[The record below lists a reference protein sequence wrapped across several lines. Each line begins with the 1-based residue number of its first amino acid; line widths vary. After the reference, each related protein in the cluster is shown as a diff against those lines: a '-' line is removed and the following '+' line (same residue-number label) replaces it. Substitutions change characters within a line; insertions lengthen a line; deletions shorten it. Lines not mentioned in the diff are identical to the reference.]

1 LGPWYLND
9 VDWSKEKRDLK
20 ICYVNISYRTK
31 ELMKLP
37 GRWHQILTRI
47 SAAGHEIAY
56 VSISPLPGMGNP
68 YIAYGSGFCFS
79 LGKALATDADIFL
92 ANGLETGALS
102 YLSGKLR
109 RRKFVFDYIDYYTV
123 LARYE
128 GDTLRAYYTP
138 SLLNVIPSLAD
149 HVIVVK
155 EEFRKRC
162 LSRGVP
168 ESKITLI
175 PNGVDT
181 RRFNPDD
188 NGEEIREELGIVEN
202 PVVVYIGKVE
212 EFYNL
217 DVLIEAASIVIRHEP
232 SARFLLVGPGRSLTR
247 LKALAKN
254 LGVSDSV
261 ILVGF
266 QPYERVPHFIGA
278 ADVTVFPHT
287 EGIAVCEYMA
297 CGKPIVKPKD
307 EAGDMLEHLE
317 SGFLLEDR
325 TPRSFAR
332 GIIEILQNR
341 SLASRLGSNARSQA
355 VEKYDWELLAD
366 SYLHVLQ
373 NV

>member
-1 LGPWYLND
+1 L
-9 VDWSKEKRDLK
+9 KEKNDLK
-20 ICYVNISYRTK
+20 ICYVDISYRTR

-37 GRWHQILTRI
+37 GRWHQILSRI

-56 VSISPLPGMGNP
+56 VTICPLLGMGNP
-68 YIAYGSGFCFS
+68 YISYGSGFCFS

-102 YLSGKLR
+102 YISKSLG
-109 RRKFVFDYIDYYTV
+109 RRKFVFDYAEHYAV

-138 SLLNVIPSLAD
+138 CLLNVVPSLAD

-162 LSRGVP
+162 LSRGVL
-168 ESKITLI
+168 EGKITVI

-188 NGEEIREELGIVEN
+188 KGQEIREELGIGEN
-202 PVVVYIGKVE
+202 PLVVYVGKLE
-212 EFYNL
+212 EYYNL

-232 SARFLLVGPGRSLTR
+232 SARFLLVGPGRSSTR

-254 LGVSDSV
+254 LGISDSV
-261 ILVGF
+261 ILAGF
-266 QPYERVPHFIGA
+266 QPYDRVPHFIGA
-278 ADVTVFPHT
+278 ADVTVFPHS
-287 EGIAVCEYMA
+287 EGLAIFEYMA
-297 CGKPIVKPKD
+297 CGKPIVKPREKV
-307 EAGDMLEHLE
+307 GDTLRHLE

-325 TPRSFAR
+325 RPRSYAEA
-332 GIIEILQNR
+332 IIQVLHDEQ
-341 SLASRLGSNARSQA
+341 LAERLGSNARSLA
-355 VEKYDWELLAD
+355 VEKYDWEPLAE
-366 SYLHVLQ
+366 SYLHALQ
-373 NV
+373 SV